1 MNFHV
6 PRSLTQWDKNK
17 CEPILTPEVESWLME
32 QEIKFIPWA
41 LRWGFGKELNLEIPE
56 PTAALLFKLTWM

>member
-1 MNFHV
+1 
-6 PRSLTQWDKNK
+6 
-17 CEPILTPEVESWLME
+17 ME